1 MIEAKNIREA
11 LKFPFEQD
19 DWLRKAAIGS
29 VLALASFLIIPA
41 PLLLGYLMRVFRSES
56 IPEFGNY
63 LDMYIE
69 GLKALFVIAL
79 YVIPGF
85 GIMAAFD
92 GLLLVVG
99 ALVFFLSVYT
109 LDSGIYHLANDGLK
123 KAFSLQALKDA
134 FTLNYFL
141 GLVVSTVVANVVF
154 IVWGLSTLFIIP
166 VLLFPTVNFYQ
177 IVFRYRIMKEAIE
190 AD

>member
-41 PLLLGYLMRVFRSES
+41 PLLLGYLMRIFRSES

-92 GLLLVVG
+92 GILLVVG

-109 LDSGIYHLANDGLK
+109 LDSGLYHLANDGLK

>member
-41 PLLLGYLMRVFRSES
+41 PLLLGYLMRIFRSES

-92 GLLLVVG
+92 GILLVVG

-109 LDSGIYHLANDGLK
+109 LDSGLYHLANDGLK

-141 GLVVSTVVANVVF
+141 GLIVSTVVANVVF

>member
-41 PLLLGYLMRVFRSES
+41 PLLLGYLMRIFRSES

-92 GLLLVVG
+92 GILLVVG

-109 LDSGIYHLANDGLK
+109 LDSGLYHLANDGLR

-141 GLVVSTVVANVVF
+141 GLIVSTVVANVVF

>member
-41 PLLLGYLMRVFRSES
+41 PLLLGYLMRIFRSES

-109 LDSGIYHLANDGLK
+109 LDSGLYHLANDGLK
-123 KAFSLQALKDA
+123 KAFSLQALNDA

-141 GLVVSTVVANVVF
+141 GLIVSTVVTNVVF

>member
-123 KAFSLQALKDA
+123 KAFSLQALNDA

-141 GLVVSTVVANVVF
+141 GLIVSTVVTNVVF

>member
-1 MIEAKNIREA
+1 M
-11 LKFPFEQD
+11 
-19 DWLRKAAIGS
+19 
-29 VLALASFLIIPA
+29 
-41 PLLLGYLMRVFRSES
+41 
-56 IPEFGNY
+56 PEFGNY

-123 KAFSLQALKDA
+123 KAFSLQALNDA

-141 GLVVSTVVANVVF
+141 GLIVSTVVTNVVF

>member
-19 DWLRKAAIGS
+19 NWLRKAAIGS
-29 VLALASFLIIPA
+29 VLALASILIIPA
-41 PLLLGYLMRVFRSES
+41 PLLLGYFMRVFRSDS
-56 IPEFGNY
+56 MPEFGNY
-63 LDMYIE
+63 LDLYIE

-79 YVIPGF
+79 YMIPGF
-85 GIMAAFD
+85 AIMAAFE
-92 GLLLVVG
+92 GALLILG
-99 ALVFFLSVYT
+99 GLVFFLSIYI
-109 LDSGIYHLANDGLK
+109 LDSGLYHLANDGLK

-141 GLVVSTVVANVVF
+141 GLIVSAVVANVLF
-154 IVWGLSTLFIIP
+154 IIWGFSTLLIIP
-166 VLLFPTVNFYQ
+166 VLLFPTLNFYQ
-177 IVFRYRIMKEAIE
+177 IVFRFRIMKEAIE